1 MEDGGGFREENK
13 EEVTDDKRCEKNVD
27 DSGSAMRD
35 GFFGTD
41 FDAGFGA
48 NAGTKL

>member
-1 MEDGGGFREENK
+1 MEDGGGFREEK

-27 DSGSAMRD
+27 DISGAMCD
-35 GFFGTD
+35 GFFSTD
-41 FDAGFGA
+41 FDVNLGA